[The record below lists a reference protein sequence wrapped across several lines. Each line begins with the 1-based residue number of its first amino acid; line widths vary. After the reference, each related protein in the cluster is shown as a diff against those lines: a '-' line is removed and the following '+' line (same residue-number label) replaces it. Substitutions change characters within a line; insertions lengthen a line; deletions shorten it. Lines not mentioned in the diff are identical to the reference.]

1 MSVYVQL
8 MRVCDTDGSGT
19 LSSDEVLNDTCA
31 KYQVKKMGQSMTA
44 ATFGYF
50 DANGDGELDQD
61 EMKAL
66 AALL

>member
-1 MSVYVQL
+1 MFLQNNN
-8 MRVCDTDGSGT
+8 
-19 LSSDEVLNDTCA
+19 VLFMI
-31 KYQVKKMGQSMTA
+31 QKKMGQSMTA
-44 ATFGYF
+44 TTFGYF